1 MASSTVD
8 PFGGLEGADRDA
20 FVAITEML
28 KAYGL
33 ETLAASVLG
42 FIQQGYSSDTI
53 GVLLQNTDAY
63 KQRFAANESRRQQGL
78 PVLSPAEYLATE
90 RAYRQIMSASG
101 LPIGFYD
108 SPSDF
113 RGFLEGDMSPVEL
126 QDRVQS
132 ATDMVSKLDPAT
144 KSAFEKWYSTGDI
157 IAYALDRERA
167 TSILDRQFRA
177 SQIAGA
183 GTGQGVNL
191 SQQFAERVAQT
202 DIGIEQARQGLGV
215 VSTLAATGDRLSGIY
230 GGTYTQEDAASEV
243 FLADTASAKK
253 RTGLRSQERAQF
265 AGQAGASSTSLSKRG
280 GGQV

>member
-1 MASSTVD
+1 MAASAVD

-20 FVAITEML
+20 FVAITETL

-33 ETLAASVLG
+33 ETLAPAVLG
-42 FIQQGYSSDTI
+42 FIQQGYSSDTV
-53 GVLLQNTDAY
+53 GVLLQQTDAY
-63 KQRFAANESRRQQGL
+63 KTRFAANESRRQKNL

-90 RAYRQIMSASG
+90 KSYRQIMSASG

-126 QDRVQS
+126 QDRVTA
-132 ATDMVSKLDPAT
+132 ATDMVSKLNPAT
-144 KSAFEKWYSTGDI
+144 KSAFEQWYSTGDMI
-157 IAYALDRERA
+157 SYALSPERS
-167 TSILDRQFRA
+167 TTILDRQFRA

-183 GTGQGVNL
+183 GTQQGVGL
-191 SQQFAERVAQT
+191 TQQFAERIAQT
-202 DIGIEQARQGLGV
+202 GVDTEEARQGLGI
-215 VSTLAATGDRLSGIY
+215 VSSLATTGDKLSEIY

-243 FLADTASAKK
+243 FLSDAPSTKK
-253 RTGLRSQERAQF
+253 RRGLASQERAQF
-265 AGQAGASSTSLSKRG
+265 AGQAGTASTSLSKRS